1 MNENVDL
8 PPTYLSLVGV
18 LVFQSYVHTYVEYI
32 IVLSQLAKRMII
44 CSLSII
50 IAERMKGS
58 QRGVGNSGEWVR
70 SDGLCPMSGSGLC
83 IRSASNHLSSGPR
96 NNFRIYFVV
105 HLHSRDSRTN
115 FHNDFKD

>member
-32 IVLSQLAKRMII
+32 IVLGQLAKRMII
-44 CSLSII
+44 CSLSI
-50 IAERMKGS
+50 ERKKGS
-58 QRGVGNSGEWVR
+58 QKGVGNSDEWVR

-83 IRSASNHLSSGPR
+83 IRFSL
-96 NNFRIYFVV
+96 
-105 HLHSRDSRTN
+105 
-115 FHNDFKD
+115 